1 MGSLPERVTP
11 RRHAIRKGVT
21 CRELVELIT
30 NYLEDEMP
38 PDERTRFEQHL
49 GYCES
54 CVIYLSQIR
63 RTVDIVGSLR
73 EEHLTADARD
83 ELIAAFRGWPNEP

>member
-63 RTVDIVGSLR
+63 RTVDSWAVSAR
-73 EEHLTADARD
+73 STSRLTPATS
-83 ELIAAFRGWPNEP
+83 